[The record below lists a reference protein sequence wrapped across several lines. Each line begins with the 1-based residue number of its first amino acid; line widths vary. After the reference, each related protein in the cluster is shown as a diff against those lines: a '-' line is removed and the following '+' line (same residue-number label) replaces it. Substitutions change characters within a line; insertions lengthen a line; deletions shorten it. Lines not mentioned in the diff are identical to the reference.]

1 MGTQRKDI
9 NWYVGSDL
17 EQNRTSA
24 KAEWKKLKNVKD
36 ANRRLLSRVS
46 KMHGNGSSNGS
57 TLVLP
62 INRPP
67 PRRPV
72 AQLSITGEEEELVM
86 KNSESIPAIPAIPT
100 VSTVS
105 TVSTVVAGKKKKKKR
120 KRNKKKPITSVI
132 VSTPS
137 IGVGSVGS
145 MDHIMSKKAI
155 NAQKEVALEDALYG
169 DDNENIEA
177 NDGITDPYLQL
188 AKEKLNKMG
197 LRFYVQMNKK
207 ITKSKKGLTKKI
219 LQGLLRKVVG
229 QEPTEKQM
237 ILLFL
242 DTGSNSMESMQMH
255 VFLKWFGLELPKQ
268 RDPFVEEAKQKM
280 LSFYGT
286 APKFFQKLN
295 KRIQT
300 KKQHGLSKKEF
311 KKLLKRVMGVT
322 PTEKQTIAIY
332 LEAGCLKD
340 VNVMTIE
347 SLYKWCGVDEF
358 EEKNKNNKNKHK
370 KNKKINT
377 KTVVV
382 P

>member
-17 EQNRTSA
+17 EQNRSSA

-86 KNSESIPAIPAIPT
+86 KNSESIPAIPAIPAIPT

-177 NDGITDPYLQL
+177 NDGI
-188 AKEKLNKMG
+188 
-197 LRFYVQMNKK
+197 
-207 ITKSKKGLTKKI
+207 
-219 LQGLLRKVVG
+219 
-229 QEPTEKQM
+229 
-237 ILLFL
+237 
-242 DTGSNSMESMQMH
+242 
-255 VFLKWFGLELPKQ
+255 
-268 RDPFVEEAKQKM
+268 
-280 LSFYGT
+280 
-286 APKFFQKLN
+286 
-295 KRIQT
+295 
-300 KKQHGLSKKEF
+300 
-311 KKLLKRVMGVT
+311 
-322 PTEKQTIAIY
+322 
-332 LEAGCLKD
+332 
-340 VNVMTIE
+340 
-347 SLYKWCGVDEF
+347 
-358 EEKNKNNKNKHK
+358 
-370 KNKKINT
+370 
-377 KTVVV
+377 
-382 P
+382 